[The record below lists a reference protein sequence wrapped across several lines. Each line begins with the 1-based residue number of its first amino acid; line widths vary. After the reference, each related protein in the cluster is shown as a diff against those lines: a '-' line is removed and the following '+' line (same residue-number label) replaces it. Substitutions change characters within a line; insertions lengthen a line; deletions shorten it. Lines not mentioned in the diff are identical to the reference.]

1 VHFETTI
8 GARLTPVLGVACALA
23 CAFTA
28 ALASPPEA
36 AALVPCG
43 NKAGYAYAGFQ
54 SANRGHGVR
63 ATLVSLGSPTV
74 RNGHVAAW
82 VGVGGSGLGP
92 NRTNQWLQVGLNA
105 FHGTGSNLYYEV
117 TTGGAPPRYHEIAA
131 NVSPRLRHR
140 VAVLEI
146 GKRPN
151 WWRVWLNGKPASPPI
166 HLPGSSGR
174 FEPIA
179 TAETWDGGSRVCN
192 GFSYRFEGLAVAAAR
207 GGSWERFVRAHRFED
222 RGYRVTSSTSSFV
235 AGVS

>member
-1 VHFETTI
+1 VHFETKI
-8 GARLTPVLGVACALA
+8 GARLTPLLGVACAFA
-23 CAFTA
+23 CAFAA

-36 AALVPCG
+36 AALEPCG
-43 NKAGYAYAGFQ
+43 NEAGYAYAGFQ

-63 ATLVSLGSPTV
+63 ATLVSLGSPKV

-92 NRTNQWLQVGLNA
+92 NGTNQWLQVGLNA

-146 GKRPN
+146 GNRPN

-166 HLPGSSGR
+166 HLAGSSGR

-179 TAETWDGGSRVCN
+179 TAETWNGGSRVCN
-192 GFSYRFEGLAVAAAR
+192 GFAYRFEGLAVAAAR
-207 GGSWERFVRAHRFED
+207 GGSWERFVQAHRFED
-222 RGYRVTSSTSSFV
+222 RGYRVTSSASSFV
-235 AGVS
+235 AAVS